1 LQLQS
6 VIKTDYFF
14 SEVTLFLLLMSSEI
28 FEELPENQFSVL
40 LFLAIGRFAS
50 G

>member
-1 LQLQS
+1 
-6 VIKTDYFF
+6 VA
-14 SEVTLFLLLMSSEI
+14 LFLLLMSSEI

-50 G
+50 GSRLKSYYIASRHL